1 MGDSRRYAWRRY
13 WSPPEGRISLTD
25 GGFLNDP
32 SEKFGK
38 FINPDLVELST
49 PDDTGCLV
57 MLGEPGIGKSVEME
71 NLFQTTLTKQGA
83 DHVLLIDLR
92 NIPTPEIF
100 RDELAGDVRYQ
111 NWMTNGE
118 PLYLF
123 LDSFDEGMTS
133 SSFKSFA
140 KYFYH
145 LLSQHQDKLSKLY
158 LRVSCRTALWQSY
171 FEDDLRLLWSS
182 GDTFRKYELCPL
194 IKSDVENALDARGID
209 KEQFLKE
216 LRAKEVVGLAGKP
229 LTLNLLMDVYQR
241 DGQFPEMKSQIY
253 SQGCELLIQE
263 QDPAKRNDPTTKPT
277 LTLAQKIAIAERIAA
292 ATVIGGKPTISID
305 GDLGEGEIGLSQLHG
320 TEYVSEVP
328 VAVGDQQVL
337 EVLNTGLFSSRGNGK
352 MGWAHQTY
360 GEFLAARYIVRHKL
374 DWQQTQSMLFHD
386 SLKIGTFQVVPQLY
400 EVSAWLASIDPSF
413 FDNAVPLDPEFLLL
427 SDANVITDS
436 QKQSLTGR
444 LLAKLDKGELFDR
457 WEIYN
462 ATNYKKL
469 SYPDLGEQLKPY
481 ITDSTKGVVV
491 RRAATEIASACAVTD
506 LEDALVKVALT
517 ESDDLSVRV
526 RAVMAIANFGSDKS
540 RQSLKPLITSGF
552 QSDPE
557 DELKGVV
564 LRALWPKHISID
576 EVLSLLTPPKK
587 RSFHGAYHGFM
598 GEDLALSLRTEDVI
612 PGLEWIE
619 KNVEKARDLEYSQRK
634 LADAIMFKAWEHAST
649 PGVLEKFASIA
660 YDRLKEYE
668 EVIGERALN
677 EEVATKFQKMLDD
690 QAEDRQKLIKE
701 LIHLTLKNDT
711 SSGRKGYI
719 LLHHNNVR
727 IVSPQDVPWLVNW
740 LLSENDEETQ
750 KVVSEVI
757 MRVMDV
763 RNPEQI
769 DLVFH
774 AREKNKYLKEDT
786 YFWFQTVEL
795 ASESAKTQREQWEEQ
810 QSWQTRAQKD
820 EKEEI
825 LKALSLE
832 RIADLL
838 KKVETGDVDAWWQ
851 LHNNLCMYRHELE
864 EDDIREL
871 PGWKI
876 LNEEQQK
883 KLIEYGK
890 PYLEKMESKPE
901 MWLGQGKIYY
911 PALAGYRAIKAFYR
925 EEPQYIEGQGV
936 DFWKRW
942 SPITLGFPLVSND
955 PENGKIIAL
964 AYKHAPEEVISTLDV
979 LIDDEAQRHNG
990 LFINDLLEDSLDP
1003 RLSEFLLGKAKQ
1015 EGFSPKAA
1023 GEIVRFLLS
1032 HGDPATKEYV
1042 KSQIEI
1048 PLPSDEE
1055 KKNEVL
1061 SAAASLMWNADLN
1074 DWKFLWDLM
1083 QKDNDFARALVVR
1096 ANDSP
1101 LRGSTVLQS
1110 MSESLLAD
1118 LYVWL
1123 TKEFPP
1129 EEYSRPEGV
1138 HTVTPQISIGDWRD
1152 STLRVLMDKGTPE
1165 ACRQIERV
1173 AAIFPQHKWLQ
1184 QYTLVETRRIA
1195 LQKTWNPPAVDQIF
1209 KLVENHELR
1218 LVNSPDELMDI
1229 VIASLKRLEGK
1240 LQRGEHPQ
1248 AINLWNEKRPKDENR
1263 LSDYVKVHLEEDL
1276 KSRGIIVNREVEI
1289 KRGNKTDIHISVYG
1303 RDHLGRPTGEPMK
1316 VTIETKG
1323 CWHPELDAAM
1333 ESQLVGQYLS
1343 TDVCRH
1349 GIYLIG
1355 WFVCDAWSDRKNQ
1368 KIPSADIA
1376 EEKKQFANK
1385 AEELSKN
1392 SFYRIESFI
1401 LDARI

>member
-1 MGDSRRYAWRRY
+1 MKMKYQWRRY
-13 WSPPEGRISLTD
+13 WSPPESRISLAD
-25 GGFLNDP
+25 DGFLDDP

-38 FINPDLVELST
+38 IVNPDLVELNT

-57 MLGEPGIGKSVEME
+57 MLGEPGIGKSVEIE
-71 NLFQTTLTKQGA
+71 NLFQSTLSKHSA
-83 DHVLLIDLR
+83 DHVLMIDLR

-100 RDELAGDVRYQ
+100 RDELTGDARYQ
-111 NWMTNGE
+111 NWATNGE

-140 KYFYH
+140 KYFYT
-145 LLSQHQDKLSKLY
+145 LLSRYPDKLSKLY

-171 FEDDLRLLWSS
+171 FENDLKRLWST

-194 IKSDVENALDARGID
+194 IKSDVESALDARGID
-209 KEQFLKE
+209 KGQFLKD

-253 SQGCELLIQE
+253 SQGCDLLIQE
-263 QDPAKRNDPTTKPT
+263 QDPAKKNDPTARPT
-277 LTLAQKIAIAERIAA
+277 LTLAQKIAVAERIAA
-292 ATVIGGKPTISID
+292 ATVIGGKPTVDLD
-305 GDLGEGEIGLSQLHG
+305 GELGEGEIGLSQLHG
-320 TEYVSEVP
+320 KEYVDEIP
-328 VAVGDQQVL
+328 VAVGDQQIL

-360 GEFLAARYIVRHKL
+360 GEFLAARYIARHKL
-374 DWQQTQSMLFHD
+374 DWQQTQSLLFHD
-386 SLKIGTFQVVPQLY
+386 PLKIGTFQVVPQLY
-400 EVSAWLASIDPSF
+400 EVSAWIASLDPSF
-413 FDNAVPLDPEFLLL
+413 FDNAVQLDPEFLLL
-427 SDANVITDS
+427 SDANVITDL
-436 QKQSLTGR
+436 QKKDLTGR
-444 LLAKLDKGELFDR
+444 LLVKLDKGELFDR
-457 WEIYN
+457 REIYN
-462 ATNYKKL
+462 TTNYKKL
-469 SYPDLGEQLKPY
+469 NYPGLGEQLKPY
-481 ITDSTKGVVV
+481 IADNTKGVVV
-491 RRAATEIASACAVTD
+491 RRAATEIALACAVID
-506 LEDALVKVALT
+506 LEDTLIKIALD
-517 ESDDLSVRV
+517 ESDELSVRV
-526 RAVMAIANFGSDKS
+526 WAIIAIANFGSDKS
-540 RQSLKPLITSGF
+540 RESIKPLITSGF
-552 QSDPE
+552 QNDPE

-564 LRALWPKHISID
+564 LRALWPKHIGID

-587 RSFHGAYHGFM
+587 RSLHGTYHGFM
-598 GEDLALSLRTEDVI
+598 GEDLASSLRSEDVI

-619 KNVEKARDLEYSQRK
+619 KNVDKARDLEYSQRK
-634 LADAIMFKAWEHAST
+634 LVDAIMLKAWEHASA
-649 PGVLEKFASIA
+649 PGVLEKFSSIA

-668 EVIGERALN
+668 EIVGERALS
-677 EEVATKFQKMLDD
+677 EDIATKFQGMLDA
-690 QAEDRQKLIKE
+690 QVEDRHNLIKK
-701 LIHLTLKNDT
+701 LVRLTLENDT

-727 IVSPQDVPWLVNW
+727 IVTPQDIPWLVDW
-740 LLSENDEETQ
+740 LLSEKDEETQ
-750 KVVSEVI
+750 KVISEVV
-757 MRVMDV
+757 MRVLDV
-763 RNPEQI
+763 RSVSQI

-786 YFWFQTVEL
+786 HFWFQTVEL

-810 QSWQTRAQKD
+810 QSWQTKVEKD

-825 LKALSLE
+825 LKTLSLE
-832 RIADLL
+832 RITGLL
-838 KKVETGDVDAWWQ
+838 EKVEGGDLDSWWQ

-876 LNEEQQK
+876 LSEDQQK

-890 PYLEKMESKPE
+890 AYLEKMESKPE

-911 PALAGYRAIKAFYR
+911 PALAGYRAIKAYYR
-925 EEPQYIEGQGV
+925 EEPQYIEDQGA

-942 SPITLGFPLVSND
+942 APITLGFPLVSND
-955 PENGKIIAL
+955 PENGKLIAL
-964 AYKHAPEEVISTLDV
+964 AYKNAPEKVLSTLSV
-979 LIDDEAQRHNG
+979 LIDDEAQKYNG

-1003 RLSEFLLGKAKQ
+1003 KLSQFLLEKAKQ

-1042 KSQIEI
+1042 KSLISI
-1048 PLPSDEE
+1048 PLPEDEE
-1055 KKNEVL
+1055 KKNEIL

-1074 DWKFLWDLM
+1074 DWEFLWGLM
-1083 QKDNDFARALVVR
+1083 QKDNDFARALVIR

-1110 MSESLLAD
+1110 MSEPLLAD
-1118 LYVWL
+1118 LYIWL
-1123 TKEFPP
+1123 TREFPP
-1129 EEYSRPEGV
+1129 EKYTRPEGV

-1152 STLRVLMDKGTPE
+1152 STLRVLMDKGTAE
-1165 ACRQIERV
+1165 SCRQIERV

-1195 LQKTWNPPAVDQIF
+1195 LQKTWHPPAVDQIF

-1229 VIASLKRLEGK
+1229 VIGSLKRLENK

-1276 KSRGIIVNREVEI
+1276 KNKGIIVNREVEI

-1303 RDHLGRPTGEPMK
+1303 RDHLGRPTGDPMK

-1323 CWHPELDAAM
+1323 CWHPELDTAM

-1343 TDVCRH
+1343 TDICRH

-1355 WFVCDAWSDRKNQ
+1355 WFVCDAWTDRKHQ
-1368 KIPSADIA
+1368 KVPSIDIVEA
-1376 EEKKQFANK
+1376 KKQFDEQAQEVSTK
-1385 AEELSKN
+1385 TS
-1392 SFYRIESFI
+1392 YRIEPFV
-1401 LDARI
+1401 LDARLR